1 MSFWDIVWFIVIT
14 FLFFAWLMVLFSILS
29 DLFRDKETGG
39 FAKAIWVLALIFIPF
54 LTALIYL
61 IARGHGM
68 AERNAA
74 AAKEMKQA
82 QDAYIREA
90 AGSSPAD
97 QISPRQGAARLRRH
111 QPGRVRLDQGEGPQL
126 GHVNDETPP
135 QWGGVSS
142 FTAAQRQPQRS
153 LGATE
158 LSTWSA
164 WFPQPDQV
172 VFPHPRHRAGLHMQA
187 LLGSLERRVRI
198 PQGV

>member
-1 MSFWDIVWFIVIT
+1 MSFWDIVWFIFIT

-97 QISPRQGAARLRRH
+97 QIARAKELLDSGAISQAEY
-111 QPGRVRLDQGEGPQL
+111 D
-126 GHVNDETPP
+126 
-135 QWGGVSS
+135 SIK
-142 FTAAQRQPQRS
+142 AKA
-153 LGATE
+153 
-158 LSTWSA
+158 LS
-164 WFPQPDQV
+164 
-172 VFPHPRHRAGLHMQA
+172 
-187 LLGSLERRVRI
+187 
-198 PQGV
+198 

>member
-1 MSFWDIVWFIVIT
+1 VSFWDIVWFIFIT

-97 QISPRQGAARLRRH
+97 QIARAKELLDSGAISQAEY
-111 QPGRVRLDQGEGPQL
+111 D
-126 GHVNDETPP
+126 
-135 QWGGVSS
+135 SIK
-142 FTAAQRQPQRS
+142 AKA
-153 LGATE
+153 
-158 LSTWSA
+158 LS
-164 WFPQPDQV
+164 
-172 VFPHPRHRAGLHMQA
+172 
-187 LLGSLERRVRI
+187 
-198 PQGV
+198 

>member
-1 MSFWDIVWFIVIT
+1 MSFWDIVWFIFIT

-97 QISPRQGAARLRRH
+97 QIARAKDLLDSGAISQAEF
-111 QPGRVRLDQGEGPQL
+111 D
-126 GHVNDETPP
+126 
-135 QWGGVSS
+135 SIK
-142 FTAAQRQPQRS
+142 AKA
-153 LGATE
+153 
-158 LSTWSA
+158 LS
-164 WFPQPDQV
+164 
-172 VFPHPRHRAGLHMQA
+172 
-187 LLGSLERRVRI
+187 
-198 PQGV
+198 